1 VIDLDWAILDG
12 SNSENNIDDIVNILK
27 NTIQQNGYSYKYF
40 RLSDMN
46 VLPCISCGTCTYK
59 TPGKCIL
66 DDDTDTI
73 MRSLA
78 PSKGIILLTPI
89 VFGGYS
95 SQLKK
100 AVDKFSLLGLPLFIV
115 KDGHLLH
122 PMRYGSKV
130 LMGIGISDKNIK
142 GEVDNF
148 KLLIERNAL
157 NMQCS
162 YYKALTFESSK
173 GQNVENEIL
182 SMFKEVPR

>member
-1 VIDLDWAILDG
+1 LNWVILDG
-12 SNSENNIDDIVNILK
+12 SNSDNSDINNIVNVLK
-27 NTIQQNGYSYKYF
+27 NTIEQNGDSYKYF
-40 RLSDMN
+40 KLSNMN
-46 VLPCISCGTCTYK
+46 VLPCISCGACTFK

-66 DDDTDTI
+66 DDDTDTL

-78 PSKGIILLTPI
+78 PSEGIILLTPI

-100 AVDKFSLLGLPLFIV
+100 AVDKFSLLGLPLFLV

-122 PMRYGSKV
+122 PMRYGSKT
-130 LMGIGISDKNIK
+130 LIGIGISDKNIK
-142 GEVDNF
+142 GETDNF

-162 YYKALTFESSK
+162 YYKALTIESLK
-173 GQNVENEIL
+173 EQNIENEIL
-182 SMFKEVPR
+182 SMFKEMPKC